1 MTNNLT
7 LEDIFKYIQNIKE
20 QNNIQIN
27 KKKLSPMDNMIAK
40 CFKLFK
46 NDDIIKIYKINI
58 CVEYLQNTDFLNNYN
73 KMILLSIMNA
83 LIDEFRELS
92 IIQQMN
98 NINNYINAI
107 ITIIKS
113 RNGSSKRFF
122 DPNMKAQART
132 FKQNIIYKDDY
143 SNYMINFYANYL
155 NVNIFII
162 ENDCK
167 VMLYTMNKLFNENK
181 PSIILW
187 HFEDKTYL
195 PITIND
201 KFIFYKDIN
210 EFNNFL
216 TNNTIGVY
224 NVLTMKNDSP
234 IKDITIKNED
244 LLKYGYDDDLKIIYE
259 YLTLPVIKRTSKKSK
274 IYSSSISLTTEELN
288 NDEELNN
295 EELNN
300 KKINN
305 DEKLNN
311 NEELN
316 NNEKLN
322 NNEELNNNE
331 NIIEEIKENNI
342 EENNNEEEIKEYK
355 FKKDIDLSTEQA
367 VNNVILESYDEKY
380 LKTLKLAQLQ
390 ELLIKQN
397 ISIYTDD
404 TNKKKKTRVQIIKE
418 LKN

>member
-46 NDDIIKIYKINI
+46 NDDIIKIHKINI

-201 KFIFYKDIN
+201 KFIFYKDLN
-210 EFNNFL
+210 KFNNFL

-288 NDEELNN
+288 NDE
-295 EELNN
+295 
-300 KKINN
+300 K
-305 DEKLNN
+305 
-311 NEELN
+311 
-316 NNEKLN
+316 
-322 NNEELNNNE
+322 LNNNE
-331 NIIEEIKENNI
+331 NIIEEIKENNDN
-342 EENNNEEEIKEYK
+342 ENNNVENNNEEEIKEYK

-380 LKTLKLAQLQ
+380 LKTLKKAELQ
-390 ELLIKQN
+390 ELLRKQN
-397 ISIYTDD
+397 ISIFTDE
-404 TNKKKKTRVQIIKE
+404 TETKEKTRIQMIKE

>member
-162 ENDCK
+162 ENDYK

-201 KFIFYKDIN
+201 KFIFYKDVN

-288 NDEELNN
+288 NDE
-295 EELNN
+295 
-300 KKINN
+300 K
-305 DEKLNN
+305 
-311 NEELN
+311 
-316 NNEKLN
+316 
-322 NNEELNNNE
+322 LNNNE
-331 NIIEEIKENNI
+331 NIIEEIKENNNDKNNI

-397 ISIYTDD
+397 ISIYTDE

>member
-1 MTNNLT
+1 
-7 LEDIFKYIQNIKE
+7 
-20 QNNIQIN
+20 
-27 KKKLSPMDNMIAK
+27 MDNMIAK

-46 NDDIIKIYKINI
+46 NDDIIKIHKINI

-201 KFIFYKDIN
+201 KFIFYKDVN

-288 NDEELNN
+288 NN
-295 EELNN
+295 ETT
-300 KKINN
+300 
-305 DEKLNN
+305 
-311 NEELN
+311 
-316 NNEKLN
+316 
-322 NNEELNNNE
+322 
-331 NIIEEIKENNI
+331 IEEINKENNI
-342 EENNNEEEIKEYK
+342 EENNNEEEIKEYN

-404 TNKKKKTRVQIIKE
+404 TNKKKKTRTQIIKE